1 MADVDP
7 LRADLRARPLI
18 RALSGDRVTHA
29 DLESVLGHAFADA
42 RLLTTALTHASAIG
56 GARPQPGGSFER
68 LEFLGD
74 RVLALVVAEMLLEQF
89 SGESEGDIAKR
100 HAAVVQR
107 DALARVART
116 ISLGRHLRLSKS
128 EDASGGRE
136 NPAVLADALEAVI
149 AALYRDGGLPAAAAF
164 IRREF
169 QKLIEAASQPPRDPK
184 TALQEWA
191 QGRGKPLPKYHTLSE
206 EGPAHQPRFV
216 VEVRVADIAPA
227 TGEGASK
234 RAAERRAAAA
244 LLDRVE
250 HGDR

>member
-1 MADVDP
+1 MSRD
-7 LRADLRARPLI
+7 RATY
-18 RALSGDRVTHA
+18 G
-29 DLESVLGHAFADA
+29 DLESVLGHAFADPS
-42 RLLTTALTHASAIG
+42 LLATALTHASAIG
-56 GARPQPGGSFER
+56 GSRLQPGGSFER

-89 SGESEGDIAKR
+89 PNENEGDIAKR

-116 ISLGRHLRLSKS
+116 IDLGRHLRLSRS
-128 EDASGGRE
+128 EDDTGGRE

-149 AALYRDGGLPAAAAF
+149 AALYRDGGLEPAAAF
-164 IRREF
+164 VRREF

-191 QGRGKPLPKYHTLSE
+191 QGRGKPLPKYRTLTE

-216 VEVRVADIAPA
+216 VEVRVADFAPA

-244 LLDRVE
+244 LLERVE
-250 HGDR
+250 HGEK